1 MASRGWPAG
10 RVFLWVLLAAPL
22 AIQAYRY
29 AGESIFYGEILHWTG
44 LHATNLLL
52 LTFAI
57 TPLIRIF
64 PGQKLLA
71 WLRRYRRDLGLLA
84 FAYAS
89 AHAAVYLVRIAD
101 VARILEEAAEAGM
114 WTGWVAFALLLVLA
128 LTSNDQSVK
137 ALGRWW
143 GRLHKTVY
151 AAAILTMIH
160 WILTAFDP
168 TTGYIYLGFS
178 VVLLLLRVTPR
189 RRFP

>member
-10 RVFLWVLLAAPL
+10 RVLLWALLAAPM

-29 AGESIFYGEILHWTG
+29 VGESIFYGEILHWTG

-52 LTFAI
+52 LTLAI
-57 TPLIRIF
+57 TPLVRIF
-64 PGQKLLA
+64 PGQKGLA
-71 WLRRYRRDLGLLA
+71 WLRRYRRDLGLIT
-84 FAYAS
+84 FVYAS

-101 VARILEEAAEAGM
+101 VPRILEEATEAGM

-137 ALGRWW
+137 ALGRSW

-151 AAAILTMIH
+151 AAAVLTMIH

-168 TTGYIYLGFS
+168 TSGYIYLAILG
-178 VVLLLLRVTPR
+178 VVLLPRLMPR
-189 RRFP
+189 RNSS